1 MGNKSLS
8 QLAKD
13 YADGKI
19 NQRDYREMRAKLI
32 QEIFKGNAKLEENKY
47 SPPRAS
53 GKRSKNKRKLI
64 NLQNKRP
71 LFIVIGIL
79 STITIIL
86 ILVVFTLR

>member
-1 MGNKSLS
+1 MANKSLS
-8 QLAKD
+8 QLTKD
-13 YADGKI
+13 YAAGKI

-47 SPPRAS
+47 CPPRAS
-53 GKRSKNKRKLI
+53 GKKSKNKRKLI

-71 LFIVIGIL
+71 LFVAIGIL

-86 ILVVFTLR
+86 ILSVFTLR

>member
-1 MGNKSLS
+1 MEKK
-8 QLAKD
+8 A
-13 YADGKI
+13 
-19 NQRDYREMRAKLI
+19 RPT
-32 QEIFKGNAKLEENKY
+32 FKGNAKLEENKY

-71 LFIVIGIL
+71 LFVAIGIL

-86 ILVVFTLR
+86 ILIVFTLR